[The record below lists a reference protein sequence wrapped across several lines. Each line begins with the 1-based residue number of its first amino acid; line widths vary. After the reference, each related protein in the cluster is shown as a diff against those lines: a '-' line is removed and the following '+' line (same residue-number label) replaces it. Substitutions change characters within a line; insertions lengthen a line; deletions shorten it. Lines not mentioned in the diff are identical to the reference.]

1 MNKQIS
7 SDNYLSILSTEED
20 VSIITLVP
28 CDYESS
34 EEDDYVNLSQNSI
47 DSSELLDDSDD
58 EGELITE
65 IFILN
70 TKLDKKDETNSKIDE
85 IISV

>member
-70 TKLDKKDETNSKIDE
+70 KKLDKKDETNSKIDE

>member
-70 TKLDKKDETNSKIDE
+70 KKLNKKDETNSKIDE